1 MSTLTKE
8 TTMSNTKNILINRID
23 VAYRDIENF
32 EYQYVAM
39 KSILNN
45 FNENQLKVILNGT
58 KKIKK
63 IEIKENIFEENSKKY
78 FNKKK

>member
-1 MSTLTKE
+1 
-8 TTMSNTKNILINRID
+8 MSNTKNILINRID
-23 VAYRDIENF
+23 VAYRDIENID
-32 EYQYVAM
+32 YQYVVM

-63 IEIKENIFEENSKKY
+63 IEIKENK
-78 FNKKK
+78 

>member
-1 MSTLTKE
+1 
-8 TTMSNTKNILINRID
+8 MSNTKNILINRID

-32 EYQYVAM
+32 EYQYVVM
-39 KSILNN
+39 KCILNN

-58 KKIKK
+58 KKVKK
-63 IEIKENIFEENSKKY
+63 IEIKENIFEKNSQKY

>member
-1 MSTLTKE
+1 
-8 TTMSNTKNILINRID
+8 MSNTKNILINRID

-32 EYQYVAM
+32 EFQYVVM

>member
-1 MSTLTKE
+1 
-8 TTMSNTKNILINRID
+8 MSNTKNILINRID

-32 EYQYVAM
+32 EYQYVVM

-78 FNKKK
+78 FDKKK

>member
-1 MSTLTKE
+1 
-8 TTMSNTKNILINRID
+8 MSNTKNILINRID

-32 EYQYVAM
+32 DYQYIVM
-39 KSILNN
+39 KCILNN

-58 KKIKK
+58 KKVKK
-63 IEIKENIFEENSKKY
+63 IEIKENIFEKNSQKY

>member
-1 MSTLTKE
+1 M
-8 TTMSNTKNILINRID
+8 NNIKNILINQID
-23 VAYRDIENF
+23 VAYREIENF
-32 EYQYVAM
+32 EYQYVVM

-63 IEIKENIFEENSKKY
+63 IEVKENK
-78 FNKKK
+78 